1 MKKPILTLLLILTA
15 LPLHAAETQPAWKE
29 AVAAIDAGNLAPMQT
44 LADAGDAAAQHSLGV
59 LYEKGEGVPADAA
72 TAAAWYHKA
81 AAQGYASA
89 QYNLALMYRDGRG
102 VARDAA
108 QAQHWYEQAAAQG
121 HAKAQYRLGEIA
133 YGEKHYDT
141 ARDWFEK
148 SAAQGY
154 AKAQYHLGQHYR
166 NRDPQKARAWLEKA
180 AAQDNADAKKALQTW

>member
-1 MKKPILTLLLILTA
+1 MKKPILTLLLILTT
-15 LPLHAAETQPAWKE
+15 LPLHAAEKPAWKE

-108 QAQHWYEQAAAQG
+108 QAQHWYEQTAAPPTTSATTTATG
-121 HAKAQYRLGEIA
+121 WASSRTTSRRDNGTKKLRHKTTPTRKKPCRH
-133 YGEKHYDT
+133 GEK
-141 ARDWFEK
+141 
-148 SAAQGY
+148 
-154 AKAQYHLGQHYR
+154 
-166 NRDPQKARAWLEKA
+166 PV
-180 AAQDNADAKKALQTW
+180 

>member
-121 HAKAQYRLGEIA
+121 HAKAQY
-133 YGEKHYDT
+133 
-141 ARDWFEK
+141 
-148 SAAQGY
+148 Q
-154 AKAQYHLGQHYR
+154 LGQHYR
-166 NRDPQKARAWLEKA
+166 NSDPQKARAWLEKA

>member
-1 MKKPILTLLLILTA
+1 MKKPILTLLLILTT
-15 LPLHAAETQPAWKE
+15 LPLHAAD
-29 AVAAIDAGNLAPMQT
+29 AAI
-44 LADAGDAAAQHSLGV
+44 
-59 LYEKGEGVPADAA
+59 
-72 TAAAWYHKA
+72 AAAWYHKA

-154 AKAQYHLGQHYR
+154 AKAQYQLGQHYR
-166 NRDPQKARAWLEKA
+166 NSDPQKARAWLEKA